1 MYVVHPESNF
11 GPDRLIAFEYH
22 LSDQIGFEIKAD
34 VNNEP
39 EWSIFSMDDS
49 GTPTSMRAGRI
60 CEFRMQDHEY
70 KMWLEGPILPLPFS
84 HGVENLPW
92 GINTNLEMAWRLSR
106 ATYYGNMGCQVS
118 NWGTLV
124 RRIDM

>member
-39 EWSIFSMDDS
+39 EWSIFSMDNS

-60 CEFRMQDHEY
+60 CEFRKQDHEY

-84 HGVENLPW
+84 HGVENLPG

-118 NWGTLV
+118 NWGSLV

>member
-22 LSDQIGFEIKAD
+22 LSGKIGFEIKTD
-34 VNNEP
+34 VNNVS
-39 EWSIFSMDDS
+39 EWSIFSIDGS

-60 CEFRMQDHEY
+60 CEFRKQDQSNEY

-84 HGVENLPW
+84 HEVENLPW
-92 GINTNLEMAWRLSR
+92 GSNTNLEMAWRLSK
-106 ATYYGNMGCQVS
+106 AAYYGNIGCQVS
-118 NWGTLV
+118 KGEILN
-124 RRIDM
+124 